1 MRFAIIGYINFELK
15 RSMSWIYL
23 ILAILLE
30 VSGTTS
36 MKLSDGFSKFW
47 PSAMIFVFYALSFTS
62 LTYALKE
69 LEVSVTYAVW
79 SGLGTVLI
87 ALIGIVWFKE
97 SVNPM
102 KIISIAVII
111 IGVIG
116 LNLSHRF
123 D

>member
-1 MRFAIIGYINFELK
+1 
-15 RSMSWIYL
+15 MSWIYL